1 MIYYSY
7 ICVGLTLLFVHAK
20 KNIYLTVINAKLL
33 EKSLVQKKSKIWS
46 NVSKSNVRYLLQI
59 MTVSINNKNI
69 TFMEMH

>member
-7 ICVGLTLLFVHAK
+7 ICVGLTLLFVHAKK

-46 NVSKSNVRYLLQI
+46 NVSKSNVP
-59 MTVSINNKNI
+59 T
-69 TFMEMH
+69 